1 MEYNRMGN
9 PPNMGGENVRP
20 FYAAKRRNGCLEEGL
35 KVGCGFIL
43 GVVSTVMFLSFSYF
57 ASVSNYSDE
66 ESEKKALYGVSK
78 EEFQYYNVKSK
89 KRKAT
94 IHTIVSRAVTCHY
107 SIISLTILDQRIYT
121 K

>member
-1 MEYNRMGN
+1 
-9 PPNMGGENVRP
+9 
-20 FYAAKRRNGCLEEGL
+20 LEEGL

-94 IHTIVSRAVTCHY
+94 IHTGMPKDSVILLLGEPTEFTSSDYIDEIVYRY
-107 SIISLTILDQRIYT
+107 GKYDINSLRIEFRKGKVKNVSQY
-121 K
+121 